1 MSNGIIGFDAYQ
13 GLFTK
18 AQFNAGKGRTPG
30 SVVTVRKDS
39 DHKEFVAVK
48 LASGTWSNGC
58 LVNIDSGTG
67 TIGTATTVGAT
78 AAAVAV
84 LGQRLGLL
92 VFGTVSAL
100 QTMAGTAFGYA
111 QVFGKAGAQVVS
123 ATVPG
128 ITLGIAGSAGVLSG
142 QVIQASGTQM
152 IVGINAV
159 ASASTQ
165 AFSTVFLNYP
175 KYHTGA

>member
-1 MSNGIIGFDAYQ
+1 MTGIIGFDAYN

-18 AQFNAGKGRTPG
+18 AQFNQGAGRTPG
-30 SVVTVRKDS
+30 SVVSVRKGGDN
-39 DHKEFVAVK
+39 KEFVAVK
-48 LASGTWSNGC
+48 LAAGTWSNGC

-67 TIGTATTVGAT
+67 TIGTATTVGTT
-78 AAAVAV
+78 AAAITV

-92 VFGTVSAL
+92 VFSSVSAL

-111 QVFGKAGAQVVS
+111 QVFGKAGAQLVS
-123 ATVPG
+123 ATAAGMAV
-128 ITLGIAGSAGVLSG
+128 GIAGSAGVLSG
-142 QVIQASGTQM
+142 QVVQASGTQM
-152 IVGINAV
+152 IVGINVV
-159 ASASTQ
+159 ATASTQ